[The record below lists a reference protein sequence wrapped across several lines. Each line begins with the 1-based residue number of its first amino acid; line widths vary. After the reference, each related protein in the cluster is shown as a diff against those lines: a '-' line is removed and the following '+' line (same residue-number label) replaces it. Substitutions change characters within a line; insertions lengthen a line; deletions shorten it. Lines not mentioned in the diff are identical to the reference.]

1 MRLLMALQR
10 QGAAV
15 LVATRAG
22 EKLRAHG
29 LVAGRLTAFVHT
41 DPHRLG
47 RQHHGPT

>member
-1 MRLLMALQR
+1 LAELAPVREAV
-10 QGAAV
+10 AAH
-15 LVATRAG
+15 ATRAG